1 MECKAIHLYA
11 ICILAFVLVKIIQL
25 SDYKSV
31 SNAFSL
37 RPSRDQSTVRLI
49 DQLSPCSFAPGNL
62 ASPALRAMM
71 GRTQLFLH
79 SYET

>member
-1 MECKAIHLYA
+1 MQSVSFV
-11 ICILAFVLVKIIQL
+11 CILAFVLVKIIQL

-49 DQLSPCSFAPGNL
+49 DQLSPGSFAPGNL
-62 ASPALRAMM
+62 ASSALRAMM
-71 GRTQLFLH
+71 GRMQLLLH
-79 SYET
+79 LYETR

>member
-1 MECKAIHLYA
+1 MECKAFFFV
-11 ICILAFVLVKIIQL
+11 CILAIDLFKIIHL
-25 SDYKSV
+25 SNYKSV

-49 DQLSPCSFAPGNL
+49 DQLSPGSFAPGNL
-62 ASPALRAMM
+62 ASPALRAAMM
-71 GRTQLFLH
+71 GRMQLLLH

>member
-1 MECKAIHLYA
+1 MQGVFFV
-11 ICILAFVLVKIIQL
+11 CILAIDLFKIIHL
-25 SDYKSV
+25 SNYKSV

-49 DQLSPCSFAPGNL
+49 DQLSLGSFAPGNL
-62 ASPALRAMM
+62 ASSALRAMM
-71 GRTQLFLH
+71 GRMQLLLH